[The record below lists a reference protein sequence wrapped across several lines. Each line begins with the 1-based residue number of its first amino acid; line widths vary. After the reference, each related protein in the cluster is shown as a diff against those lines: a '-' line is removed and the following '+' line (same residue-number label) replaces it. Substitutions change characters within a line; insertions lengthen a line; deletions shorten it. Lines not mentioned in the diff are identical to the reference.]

1 MATTTVMVVEDDP
14 AFLARFCRI
23 VAQSTELS
31 LLAAV
36 SDLTS
41 ARRAIEHHAPDVL
54 LTDLGLAR
62 RQRDRPDPRDGSYA
76 TRAPTSW

>member
-1 MATTTVMVVEDDP
+1 MVTTTVMVVEDDP

-41 ARRAIEHHAPDVL
+41 ARRAIEHAR
-54 LTDLGLAR
+54 AR
-62 RQRDRPDPRDGSYA
+62 RACS
-76 TRAPTSW
+76 PTSACPTAAASI